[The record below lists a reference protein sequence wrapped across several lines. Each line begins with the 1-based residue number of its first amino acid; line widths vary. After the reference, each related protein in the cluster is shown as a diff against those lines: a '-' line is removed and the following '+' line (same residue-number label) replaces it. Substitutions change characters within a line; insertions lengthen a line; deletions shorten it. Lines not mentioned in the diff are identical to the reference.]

1 MTDFSIEHLTI
12 QNFRGI
18 PGVLQLDLSAPLTV
32 IYAANGSG
40 KSSVC
45 QAVEWLLTGKVDAVP
60 ADSHSCIWGGK
71 ETSVTA
77 RCRIGNEF
85 IELRRT
91 SSGLIFSTSQIS
103 RLLSDIELLIMIT
116 PEETGADGR
125 SDIRQKLKTEWLRS
139 SRWLYSS
146 ALSLLVD
153 NQHATL
159 RKQIFANILGY
170 GHLIPVLNKLNAYVN
185 AIPSDRSL
193 LTKLRRVEEEIS
205 LITISTDQSQH
216 WLTHFTRSLDEYTAL
231 TGYLPNIDTVHELQ
245 CEDAAINAA
254 QQEQIL
260 NTRQLYLNNIV
271 TGQEALLSSEQRETE
286 LKERVTAHSK
296 QLTALTEQGYQLT
309 AGINANDRLIEA
321 SKTHF
326 GQLELSSI
334 HLQRWSELSVRL
346 SQSIGIPVHLL
357 TRENILAEYPNIS
370 RPNADRQAILK
381 AWRFLSDNRSQWDGF
396 NNTLKA
402 LNLKAASSPAL
413 ETIIALELAKK
424 AADDNYTKLDEYF
437 KSLSSATEQLRALG
451 LQLVRKSHD
460 LNCPLCSEPQPDHQK
475 LVDRIELA
483 QSAMSPVTE
492 AALKASIDAASEA
505 TKATAV
511 WLATQKSYDEAMLA
525 QNEIDR
531 ITQQINKI
539 ISESGIGLW
548 ERDTTPSVLSSKL
561 EQSIKQSELT
571 ISVAIFLEEISAIV
585 PTEGH
590 LSEHLDYQIS
600 LKLTSLMGEIKEE
613 NLKQDDLIKVGNEK
627 TEEMKSVQDKITAVK
642 KDIEIAQHALSVHSS
657 QQAQLLVSWRF
668 LAGDIPVTK
677 EKIQELLR
685 EQSYDLDRLQ
695 RAKCSLEQAKAAL
708 ASSQEYAKH
717 AELLRERELINK
729 QITLRQKRLDT
740 GNDTLNAWS
749 QHVSTVSQNRLRK
762 LLTPASELFSKM
774 HANEVYQS
782 LSMGQE
788 HGAFCWQAIVD
799 ELSGETK
806 TIDAESHFSQGQ
818 RQDLALSLFLA
829 RARSLKGS
837 FFLDEPVAHLDDL
850 NRVAMMDIFRMLT
863 TSEPSMRLIL
873 TTASNGFRRHLRQK
887 FSSGDCH
894 NKLRIIT
901 LEGNPKQ
908 GVTAAY
914 S

>member
-1 MTDFSIEHLTI
+1 MTNFSIEHLTI
-12 QNFRGI
+12 ENFRGI
-18 PGVLQLDLSAPLTV
+18 PDVLQLDLSAPLTV

-45 QAVEWLLTGKVDAVP
+45 QAVEWLLTGKVDTMP
-60 ADSHSCIWGGK
+60 AASYSCIWGGE

-77 RCRIGNEF
+77 RCRIGNEV

-91 SSGLIFSTSQIS
+91 SSGLIRSTSQAS
-103 RLLSDIELLIMIT
+103 SPLSDIELLIMIT

-125 SDIRQKLKTEWLRS
+125 SDIRQNLKTEWLRS

-193 LTKLRRVEEEIS
+193 LTKHRQIEEQIR
-205 LITISTDQSQH
+205 LITGSAEQSQH
-216 WLTHFTRSLDEYTAL
+216 WQTHITRSLEEYTAL
-231 TGYLPNIDTVHELQ
+231 TGYLPNVDTSYESQ
-245 CEDAAINAA
+245 CEDAVINAA

-260 NTRQLYLNNIV
+260 NIRQLHLNNIV
-271 TGQEALLSSEQRETE
+271 VGQEALLNSEQRETD
-286 LKERVTAHSK
+286 LKKRVTAHSE
-296 QLTALTEQGYQLT
+296 QLAALTEQSRQLT
-309 AGINANDRLIEA
+309 MGISANNRLIEA
-321 SKTHF
+321 SKTHSD
-326 GQLELSSI
+326 QLEQTCTR
-334 HLQRWSELSVRL
+334 LQYWTELSVRL

-357 TRENILAEYPNIS
+357 TRENILAECPEIS
-370 RPNADRQAILK
+370 RPDSDRRAIVK
-381 AWRFLSDNRSQWDGF
+381 AWRFLSDTRSQWDGF
-396 NNTLKA
+396 SATLMA
-402 LNLKAASSPAL
+402 LNLRIASSPVL
-413 ETIIALELAKK
+413 ETIIALEFAKN
-424 AADDNYTKLDEYF
+424 AANDNYTKLDEYF
-437 KSLSSATEQLRALG
+437 KSLSSATEQLRVLG
-451 LQLVRKSHD
+451 LQLVRQSHD
-460 LNCPLCSEPQPDHQK
+460 LTCPLCSEPQPDHQH

-483 QSAMSPVTE
+483 QSSMSPVTE
-492 AALKASIDAASEA
+492 EALKASMDAASEA
-505 TKATAV
+505 TKATAA
-511 WLATQKSYDEAMLA
+511 WQASQKSYDEALSA
-525 QNEIDR
+525 RSEIDR
-531 ITQQINKI
+531 ITRLINRI

-548 ERDTTPSVLSSKL
+548 EKDTTPDVLSSKL
-561 EQSIKQSELT
+561 EESINLSELAV
-571 ISVAIFLEEISAIV
+571 SVATFFEETSAIIQ
-585 PTEGH
+585 TEGY

-600 LKLTSLMGEIKEE
+600 LEVASLTEQIREE
-613 NLKQDDLIKVGNEK
+613 NQKHTDLINVGNEK
-627 TEEMKSVQDKITAVK
+627 TAELKSIQDKMAAETQYV
-642 KDIEIAQHALSVHSS
+642 EIAQNELSTYIS
-657 QQAQLLVSWRF
+657 QQAQLLGSWRF
-668 LAGDIPVTK
+668 LAGGKPVTN
-677 EKIQELLR
+677 ETFQDLQH
-685 EQSYDLDRLQ
+685 EQSGNLDRLQ
-695 RAKCSLEQAKAAL
+695 RAKSILEQAKAAL
-708 ASSQEYAKH
+708 ASSQEYAKYS
-717 AELLRERELINK
+717 ALLKERELINK
-729 QITLRQKRLDT
+729 QITLRQQRLDT
-740 GNDTLNAWS
+740 GNNTLDAWS
-749 QHVSTVSQNRLRK
+749 QHVSTVSQNSLRK

-788 HGAFCWQAIVD
+788 QGAFCWQAIVD

-887 FSSGDCH
+887 FSSEDCH

-908 GVTAAY
+908 GVTASY